1 MAKTDSIIISETD
14 AKGIILYAND
24 NFCHLSGY
32 TREELIGQPHSII
45 RHPSMPPELFHLLWT
60 TIKQGQVFRGVIKN
74 RRKDG
79 GFYWVNATIMPVFKG
94 SDIIG
99 YTGAR
104 HLIDDVTAAEELFKR
119 QVRQYGWKIN
129 FD

>member
-14 AKGIILYAND
+14 TKGTILYAND
-24 NFCHLSGY
+24 NFCQLSGY
-32 TREELIGQPHSII
+32 TRNELIGQQHNII
-45 RHPSMPPELFHLLWT
+45 RHPSMPPELFQLMWA

-79 GFYWVNATIMPVFKG
+79 GYYWVNATIMPIFKG
-94 SDIIG
+94 SEIIG
-99 YTGAR
+99 YTGGR
-104 HLIDDVTAAEELFKR
+104 YLIDDEAAAEELFRR
-119 QVRQYGWKIN
+119 QARQYGWQIS